1 MRCDK
6 YRFAITCILKKRI
19 DAKEW
24 AYTIVYGPTDST
36 LKVSFWSELNQG
48 SGTGMWIISGDFHA
62 NRARKAKSGTNFNAI
77 VSNKL
82 NALFQDLSLKEY

>member
-62 NRARKAKSGTNFNAI
+62 NRARKAKSGTNWRGSKQSKVI
-77 VSNKL
+77 RIYL
-82 NALFQDLSLKEY
+82 